1 MSALLTA
8 VVRLQVILTVRD
20 PAKWYSSVAATIW
33 YMDKVRMCTGAAM
46 TRFNLRTHRYV
57 PNFERS
63 QLWMVAGMADMAM
76 M

>member
-1 MSALLTA
+1 MPLCMHVMCMSALLTA

-46 TRFNLRTHRYV
+46 TL
-57 PNFERS
+57 
-63 QLWMVAGMADMAM
+63 
-76 M
+76 